1 MNINTGARWKR
12 ALQTALL
19 SLLAASFAAT
29 ETPKIEFKATE
40 ITGRDAK
47 KTVEMGTLRVPEN
60 RKKPGN
66 RMIELAV
73 VRLKSKSPNPG
84 PPIFYLPGGPG
95 GSAINEMWFPWMEPL
110 FEKLRETNDIILM
123 DQRGIGRSK
132 PNFFWPSLASLPPDA
147 FLSREKMSSYIRQ
160 AHVQAVEWFKKEGFD
175 FAGYNSAE
183 SADDLN
189 DVRIALGAEK
199 MSLLGFSYGTHL
211 SLATIR
217 RHAAHLDSVVMIGT
231 EGPDHTMKLP
241 STYDAQLRKIS
252 DLAAQD
258 PDIKA
263 KVPDMVALLKR
274 ILSRLEKTPLTVT
287 VQNNRTKQPVDVRIG
302 KFGLQLIVIMDVGDR
317 NDFPE
322 FPALLYTIDKG
333 DVSLLKKYVEKRYNQ
348 FGQGVSGMHN
358 LMDHASG
365 VSPERLARIKRETP
379 NSILGDVLNF
389 PDADAQIWGDADLG
403 DAYRSPLIASTR
415 TLFLSGTLDSN
426 TPPYQAEE
434 VRWGFSN
441 ASHIIVE
448 YAGHE
453 DSLPNETV
461 RAAIID
467 FLNGKDLS
475 NVRIS
480 LGPPKFKPI
489 P

>member
-1 MNINTGARWKR
+1 MNISIGARWKR
-12 ALQTALL
+12 ALQTGLL
-19 SLLAASFAAT
+19 LLAVGTTAFA
-29 ETPKIEFKATE
+29 EPPKIEFQTTE

-47 KTVEMGTLRVPEN
+47 KTVELGALSVPEN
-60 RKKPGN
+60 RSKPGS

-123 DQRGIGRSK
+123 DQRGIGRST
-132 PNFFWPSLASLPPDA
+132 PTFFWPTPASLPADA
-147 FLSREKMSSYIRQ
+147 FLSREKLTGYFQQ

-189 DVRIALGAEK
+189 DLRTALGTEK

-211 SLATIR
+211 GLATIR
-217 RHAAHLDSVVMIGT
+217 RHAAHIDSVVLIGT
-231 EGPDHTMKLP
+231 EGPDHTVKLP

-258 PDIKA
+258 PEIKA

-274 ILSRLEKTPLTVT
+274 ILSKLEKHPVTVT
-287 VQNNRTKQPVDVRIG
+287 VQNHRTKQPVDVPIG
-302 KFGLQLIVIMDVGDR
+302 KFGLQLIIIMDVGDR

-348 FGQGVSGMHN
+348 FGHGVSGMHN

-365 VSPERLARIKRETP
+365 VSPERLARIKKETP
-379 NSILGDVLNF
+379 ESILGDVMNF
-389 PDADAQIWGDADLG
+389 PDLDTKIWGNADLG
-403 DAYRSPLIASTR
+403 AAYRSPLIASTR
-415 TLFLSGTLDSN
+415 TLFISGTLDSN

-441 ASHIIVE
+441 ALHIIIE

-453 DSLPNETV
+453 DSLPNEAV
-461 RAAIID
+461 RGAIID
-467 FLNGKDLS
+467 FFNGKDVS